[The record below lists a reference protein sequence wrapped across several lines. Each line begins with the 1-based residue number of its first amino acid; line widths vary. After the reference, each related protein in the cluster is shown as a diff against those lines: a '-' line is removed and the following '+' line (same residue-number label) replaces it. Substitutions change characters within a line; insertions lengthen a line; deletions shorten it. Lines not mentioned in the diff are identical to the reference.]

1 MVTPQVESLSD
12 SFTSIVENRDIT
24 GAVVIGT
31 TAAAGGVLAT
41 QLAGRLVPAIG
52 FNSTGGDA
60 VDRIL
65 TGTVKMAAGAIL
77 GFLGIRVGGTPG
89 LLLALAG
96 FGGLVLGGGNWINAI
111 LTTDV
116 GATATRRAQSASRN
130 GTGNARV
137 VSAGS
142 RSSDTTNASAP
153 SPPSSQNNDSP
164 LNALMG

>member
-12 SFTSIVENRDIT
+12 SFTSIVEERDIT
-24 GAVVIGT
+24 GAAVIGT

-41 QLAGRLVPAIG
+41 QLAGRAVPALG
-52 FNSTGGDA
+52 FNSTGGSA

-77 GFLGIRVGGTPG
+77 GYIGIQVGGTPG

-111 LTTDV
+111 LATDV
-116 GATATRRAQSASRN
+116 GATATRRMKGRQVAS
-130 GTGNARV
+130 TGNARARS
-137 VSAGS
+137 VSSNGTS
-142 RSSDTTNASAP
+142 ASV
-153 SPPSSQNNDSP
+153 SNTSTSPSSSGSGSP
-164 LNALMG
+164 LDDIMA

>member
-24 GAVVIGT
+24 GAAVIGT

-52 FNSTGGDA
+52 FNSTGGGA
-60 VDRIL
+60 VDRVL
-65 TGTVKMAAGAIL
+65 TGTVKMAAGALL
-77 GFLGIRVGGTPG
+77 GYIGIKVGGTPG

-96 FGGLVLGGGNWINAI
+96 FGGLVLGGGNWINAV
-111 LTTDV
+111 LSTDV
-116 GATATRRAQSASRN
+116 GATATRRAQSATRGGS
-130 GTGNARV
+130 GNARV

-142 RSSDTTNASAP
+142 SSDNTASASAP
-153 SPPSSQNNDSP
+153 APPSSQTNDSP